1 MALTEA
7 SAFKDGSINTAD
19 IADNA
24 VTTAKI
30 ATDAVTTSKIANA
43 NITGAKL
50 AQSSVGTGMIVD
62 GAVTQA
68 KINSAVIF
76 TPVGTVITYAG
87 STAPTGYLKANG
99 DTIPDGSGTVQGIT
113 ADFSALYAVVGA
125 TLPDLRGEFIRGF
138 DDGKGTDSGRAIRSS
153 QTDQNKQH
161 AHGATSTFSGG
172 NHDHQYN
179 ISHVT
184 TSSVQARIIGTSDN
198 RMSLI
203 DTTNHGSLHGTT
215 GSRSASGTVSTS
227 IANDGG
233 TEVRPRNVALLMCI
247 KF

>member
-19 IADNA
+19 IADN
-24 VTTAKI
+24 
-30 ATDAVTTSKIANA
+30 S
-43 NITGAKL
+43 
-50 AQSSVGTGMIVD
+50 
-62 GAVTQA
+62 VTQA

-138 DDGKGTDSGRAIRSS
+138 DDGKGTDSGRSMLSS
-153 QTDQNKQH
+153 QSDQNKQH
-161 AHGATSTFSGG
+161 NHTASSSSAVSPSSHGHTSSKLDNNRVFGFKQSGANTDGETSPYG
-172 NHDHQYN
+172 NPGSIPGFN
-179 ISHVT
+179 ISNLVNNT
-184 TSSVQARIIGTSDN
+184 TLS
-198 RMSLI
+198 
-203 DTTNHGSLHGTT
+203 
-215 GSRSASGTVSTS
+215 VSTS
-227 IANDGG
+227 TTVANDGG
-233 TEVRPRNVALLMCI
+233 TETRPRNVALLMCI

>member
-19 IADNA
+19 IADN
-24 VTTAKI
+24 
-30 ATDAVTTSKIANA
+30 S
-43 NITGAKL
+43 
-50 AQSSVGTGMIVD
+50 
-62 GAVTQA
+62 VTQA

-161 AHGATSTFSGG
+161 NHTANSTTQTTSITGTFGSEPYSYAPTGVFSRTSNNHSEDQSQGFSGQIV
-172 NHDHQYN
+172 HLDASHQ
-179 ISHVT
+179 H
-184 TSSVQARIIGTSDN
+184 
-198 RMSLI
+198 
-203 DTTNHGSLHGTT
+203 TTNTT
-215 GSRSASGTVSTS
+215 
-227 IANDGG
+227 IQNDGG
-233 TEVRPRNVALLMCI
+233 TETRPRNVALLMCI

>member
-19 IADNA
+19 IADN
-24 VTTAKI
+24 
-30 ATDAVTTSKIANA
+30 S
-43 NITGAKL
+43 
-50 AQSSVGTGMIVD
+50 
-62 GAVTQA
+62 VTQA

-138 DDGKGTDSGRAIRSS
+138 DDGKGTDSGRSMLSS
-153 QTDQNKQH
+153 QSDQNKQH
-161 AHGATSTFSGG
+161 
-172 NHDHQYN
+172 NH
-179 ISHVT
+179 T
-184 TSSVQARIIGTSDN
+184 ATSSVTDSGHRHLPEQQSANSQQANGRSVAVNDNNVGNYGSGSGTGLGPLGN
-198 RMSLI
+198 RHFLQN
-203 DTTNHGSLHGTT
+203 TTT
-215 GSRSASGTVSTS
+215 GITVATTT
-227 IANDGG
+227 ANNGG
-233 TEVRPRNVALLMCI
+233 GETRPRNVALLMCI